1 MEVRLLSDGELVCRA
16 PLKMVGYR
24 KDPEKTSETLDSGG
38 WFRTGDIAAIDDEGY
53 VSVVDRKKELIISA
67 VGKNMSPANIESAIK
82 GESSLIG
89 QSSRSATAAATTSR
103 SSPSTRRRPHS
114 TRNPWASRL
123 VLSTPH
129 PRLHEEIDGAVA
141 RGNARL
147 NTNEQIKKYRILPE
161 VCNATAMSLPRR
173 PRSSADPSKPS
184 TPARS
189 TICTPNERLVSTS
202 PRS

>member
-123 VLSTPH
+123 VLSTIS
-129 PRLHEEIDGAVA
+129 PRIRGSTRRSTERSHE
-141 RGNARL
+141 
-147 NTNEQIKKYRILPE
+147 
-161 VCNATAMSLPRR
+161 ATPV
-173 PRSSADPSKPS
+173 S
-184 TPARS
+184 TPTNRSRS
-189 TICTPNERLVSTS
+189 TASCQKYATLQR
-202 PRS
+202 